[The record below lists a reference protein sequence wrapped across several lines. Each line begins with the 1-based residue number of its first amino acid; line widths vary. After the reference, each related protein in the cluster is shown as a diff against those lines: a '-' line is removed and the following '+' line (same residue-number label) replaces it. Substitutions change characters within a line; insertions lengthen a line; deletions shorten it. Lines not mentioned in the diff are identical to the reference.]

1 MPRLRLPHAITLLV
15 ACTILAALLTY
26 VLPAGQFDRRDDP
39 ETGRRVVV
47 AGTYH
52 RVPAH
57 PIGPF
62 QTMVAIPD
70 GIIDAAS
77 VIAFVFLVGAA
88 FTVVDQTGA
97 LRDGIEWLARRL
109 GDRQLWAIPIVSL
122 AFAAGGA
129 LEHMQEEIVGL
140 VPVLLVL
147 ARRLGFD
154 DLTAVMMSI
163 GAAAVGAAFSPIDP
177 FSVGIAQKVAH
188 VTQLSGGAYRSIFLA
203 IALVLWIAG
212 TMRHARR
219 THQRRPSAA
228 GGSASQGTPESPHR
242 FNSRRLVVLGVVALT
257 FVIFVYGVA
266 ALGWD
271 FDQEA
276 ALFFIMAIVT
286 GLIGGLGVGGTADAF
301 IDGLRSM
308 AYAALLI
315 GFARSIS
322 VVMEQGL
329 IIDTVVQGL
338 AAPLAGFPVAVA
350 GVGMMV
356 VQAAIH
362 VPVPS
367 TSGQAVL
374 TLPVFAPVADLIHMS
389 RQVAVLAYQYGAGIC
404 ELITPTNGALMA
416 ILAAAGL
423 RYEQWLR
430 STGWLLA
437 ALVALGAASIV
448 IAVAIGL
455 R

>member
-15 ACTILAALLTY
+15 GCTVLAALLSY

-39 ETGRRVVV
+39 ETGRRVVI

-52 RVPAH
+52 LVPAH
-57 PIGPF
+57 PVGPF

-88 FTVVDQTGA
+88 FTVVDRTGA
-97 LRDGIEWLARRL
+97 LHDGIEWLARRL
-109 GDRQLWAIPIVSL
+109 GDREIWAIPIVSL

-129 LEHMQEEIVGL
+129 FEHMQEEIVGL

-163 GAAAVGAAFSPIDP
+163 GAAGVGAAFSPIDP

-188 VTQLSGGAYRSIFLA
+188 VAQLSGGTYRSIFLVV
-203 IALVLWIAG
+203 ALLVWIAG
-212 TMRHARR
+212 TMRHAGR
-219 THQRRPSAA
+219 TRRPLARPPD
-228 GGSASQGTPESPHR
+228 TPSPSHTLGA
-242 FNSRRLVVLGVVALT
+242 RRLAVLGIVAAT
-257 FVIFVYGVA
+257 FAVFVYGVA
-266 ALGWD
+266 ALNWD

-276 ALFFIMAIVT
+276 ALFFIMAIVA
-286 GLIGGLGVGGTADAF
+286 GLVGGLGLGGTADAF
-301 IDGLRSM
+301 IEGLRSM

-322 VVMEQGL
+322 VVMEKGL

-338 AAPLAGFPVAVA
+338 AAPLAGFPVAGA

-404 ELITPTNGALMA
+404 ELVTPTNGALMA

-423 RYEQWLR
+423 RYDQWMR
-430 STGWLLA
+430 STGWLLL
-437 ALVALGAASIV
+437 ALTVLGLASV
-448 IAVAIGL
+448 VVGVAIGL
-455 R
+455 Q

>member
-1 MPRLRLPHAITLLV
+1 VPRLRLPHAITLLV

-219 THQRRPSAA
+219 THQRPPSAA
-228 GGSASQGTPESPHR
+228 GGSPPQGTPESPHR

-448 IAVAIGL
+448 IAVAVGL